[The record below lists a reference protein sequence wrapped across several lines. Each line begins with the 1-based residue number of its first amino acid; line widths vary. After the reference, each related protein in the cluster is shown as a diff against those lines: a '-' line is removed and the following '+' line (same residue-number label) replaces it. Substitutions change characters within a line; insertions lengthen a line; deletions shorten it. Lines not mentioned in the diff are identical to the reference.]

1 MRLATDRSR
10 TDIKACFVLHLP
22 KIGSHKT
29 SSSNGPLKIRPSWI
43 YGAGRFRRFRHCCR
57 SGLASG
63 VSSLCRLGNTVVG
76 FLHVRRPWLSWASSS
91 LGHSPSRA
99 LASRLSPTAS
109 RPLATTP
116 HARVRHESEGSMRSA
131 SSGIPGKHPLGH
143 RTLCFKF
150 QRSGKLAYLLRGCRS
165 LEVSVLV
172 PAAGVSD
179 RPFACPQSTSGL
191 ETGTVALFK
200 VPRITRARS
209 DISLRTLR
217 SSRVVSLSPEDIPS
231 V

>member
-63 VSSLCRLGNTVVG
+63 VLSLCRLGRTVAG

-91 LGHSPSRA
+91 LGHSPSRT
-99 LASRLSPTAS
+99 LASRLSRSVS
-109 RPLATTP
+109 RPPATP
-116 HARVRHESEGSMRSA
+116 PPASVRYKSKGSMRSA
-131 SSGIPGKHPLGH
+131 SSSIPGRHPIGH

-150 QRSGKLAYLLRGCRS
+150 QRSRK
-165 LEVSVLV
+165 
-172 PAAGVSD
+172 
-179 RPFACPQSTSGL
+179 
-191 ETGTVALFK
+191 
-200 VPRITRARS
+200 
-209 DISLRTLR
+209 
-217 SSRVVSLSPEDIPS
+217 
-231 V
+231 